1 MGKSLVTLKLQ
12 ICLAYFA
19 FGENIEG
26 QDYNIDPAVLFASSK
41 VRTVGRLDRDSV
53 SIGCRSTFFKKA
65 FF

>member
-1 MGKSLVTLKLQ
+1 MRPIHIGLMGKSLVTLKLQ

-41 VRTVGRLDRDSV
+41 VRTVGRLDRDSGHV
-53 SIGCRSTFFKKA
+53 FL
-65 FF
+65 